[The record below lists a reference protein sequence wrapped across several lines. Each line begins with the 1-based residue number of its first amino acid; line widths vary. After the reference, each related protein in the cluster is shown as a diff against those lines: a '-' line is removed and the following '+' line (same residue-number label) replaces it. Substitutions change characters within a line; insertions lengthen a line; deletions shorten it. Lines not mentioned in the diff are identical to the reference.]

1 MKIALIE
8 PKAAGYHIYSKFVLP
23 RLGLPILGTILR
35 DKGHQVRIY
44 CEDVRPVDYTSVM
57 SADLVGIST
66 TTSTATQAYRIAQRI
81 SRRGVPVVFGGPH
94 ATFMAEEALQY
105 GDFSLAG
112 EAEQS
117 FPQLVENLTD
127 EEAWSEIPGLSYWR
141 DGEMHHNP
149 WDIGPADL
157 DTIPIPDLN
166 LLEGAERLSF
176 APIMTSR
183 GCPYNCSF
191 CAVTKV
197 FGRRYRFRSTDN
209 VIEEIA
215 RIQKPGVFFYDDNFT
230 ASPERTKTLLEEMI
244 RRNLTPRW
252 SAQVRV
258 DAAKDRELLALMRRA
273 NCTRVFVGFESVVP
287 DTLRAYRKQQ
297 TLEEMEAGIRAFQS
311 VGIKVHGMF
320 VLGSDEDDKTVAR
333 KTAEFARKRWI
344 DTVQLLILTPL
355 PGTETY
361 QQLED
366 QDRIFTK
373 RWELYDGMHVVFEP
387 AKMSPFELQKEMIR
401 AMAGFYSL
409 KECVRDVLLFK
420 FFNAFVRYNG
430 WRIVRKWRR
439 ANKPILRQLRFYRF
453 WENPYLYLRKKGE
466 KIYARRRRPDQGRD
480 DGSEK
485 GTHA

>member
-1 MKIALIE
+1 MKIVLIE
-8 PKAAGYHIYSKFVLP
+8 PKAADYHIYSGILLP

-35 DKGHQVRIY
+35 DRGHQVRIY
-44 CEDVRPVDYTSVM
+44 CEDVRPIDYATVM

-66 TTSTATQAYRIAQRI
+66 TTSTAPQGYRIAQRI
-81 SRRGVPVVFGGPH
+81 SRKGIPVVFGGPH
-94 ATFMAEEALQY
+94 TTFMAEEALQY

-112 EAEQS
+112 EAERS
-117 FPQLVENLTD
+117 FPQLVEHLTD
-127 EEAWSEIPGLSYWR
+127 GDAWSRIPGLSYWQ
-141 DGEMHHNP
+141 DGKMQHNP
-149 WDIGPADL
+149 MELGPGDL

-166 LLEGAERLSF
+166 LLEGAERMSF
-176 APIMTSR
+176 APVMTSR

-197 FGRRYRFRSTDN
+197 FGRKYRFRSTEN
-209 VIEEIA
+209 VIEEIS
-215 RIQKPGVFFYDDNFT
+215 RIQKPGIFFYDDNFT
-230 ASPERTKTLLEEMI
+230 ASTRRTMELLEEMI
-244 RRNLTPRW
+244 RKNLTPRW

-258 DAAKDRELLALMRRA
+258 DAARDRELLELMRRS

-287 DTLRAYRKQQ
+287 DTLAAYRKQQ
-297 TLEEMEAGIRAFQS
+297 TVEEMEESIRAFQR

-320 VLGSDEDDKTVAR
+320 VLGSDQDDHTVAR

-361 QQLED
+361 QKLDD
-366 QDRIFTK
+366 QERIFTK

-387 AKMSPFELQKEMIR
+387 AQMSPFELQKEMVR
-401 AMAGFYSL
+401 ATAGFYSL
-409 KECVRDVLLFK
+409 KECMRDIVRFK

-430 WRIVRKWRR
+430 WRIVGKWRR
-439 ANKPILRQLRFYRF
+439 ANKRILHQLKFYRF

-466 KIYARRRRPDQGRD
+466 KIYARRRRPDDGRD
-480 DGSEK
+480 APAEK
-485 GTHA
+485 EVDA